1 MREASEFFRGFF
13 LFYIYRMNKILF
25 GMLVFLSCA
34 AKGPN
39 YVNNR
44 NIEQR
49 MATVRKEGKRM
60 QRSMERTRR
69 RASRVNSGIKIDIKN
84 NRKRYI

>member
-1 MREASEFFRGFF
+1 MKEASEFFRGFF
-13 LFYIYRMNKILF
+13 LFYIYLMNRIFFGIMVLF
-25 GMLVFLSCA
+25 SC

-49 MATVRKEGKRM
+49 MNMVRKEGKRM

-69 RASRVNSGIKIDIKN
+69 RASRENSGIRIDIKK

>member
-1 MREASEFFRGFF
+1 MNV
-13 LFYIYRMNKILF
+13 NKILF

-60 QRSMERTRR
+60 QRSMERSRR
-69 RASRVNSGIKIDIKN
+69 RASREKAGIRIDIKK

>member
-1 MREASEFFRGFF
+1 MKEASEFFRGLS

-44 NIEQR
+44 NMEQR

-60 QRSMERTRR
+60 QRSMERSRR
-69 RASRVNSGIKIDIKN
+69 RASREKAGIKIDIKK

>member
-1 MREASEFFRGFF
+1 
-13 LFYIYRMNKILF
+13 MNKILF

-44 NIEQR
+44 NMEQR

-60 QRSMERTRR
+60 QRSMERSRR
-69 RASRVNSGIKIDIKN
+69 RASREKSGIRIDIGKS
-84 NRKRYI
+84 RKRYI

>member
-1 MREASEFFRGFF
+1 
-13 LFYIYRMNKILF
+13 
-25 GMLVFLSCA
+25 MLVFISCA

-44 NIEQR
+44 NVEQR
-49 MATVRKEGKRM
+49 MKTVRKEGKRM
-60 QRSMERTRR
+60 QRCMERSRR
-69 RASRVNSGIKIDIKN
+69 RAARENSGIKIDIKK